1 MILPILTV
9 LPMGGKLSLRTFSV
23 YYQEKSRT
31 CLLILYIIYTIDI
44 YVYILRY
51 VAFPS
56 IYYLLIISNF
66 FADKNV
72 MVFMIII
79 IFIVKSGF

>member
-1 MILPILTV
+1 M
-9 LPMGGKLSLRTFSV
+9 
-23 YYQEKSRT
+23 
-31 CLLILYIIYTIDI
+31 YIFLGTLHFL
-44 YVYILRY
+44 VC
-51 VAFPS
+51 
-56 IYYLLIISNF
+56 YLLIINNF

>member
-1 MILPILTV
+1 MYL
-9 LPMGGKLSLRTFSV
+9 
-23 YYQEKSRT
+23 
-31 CLLILYIIYTIDI
+31 
-44 YVYILRY
+44 YILRY

-79 IFIVKSGF
+79 ISIVKSGF

>member
-1 MILPILTV
+1 MYIF
-9 LPMGGKLSLRTFSV
+9 LS
-23 YYQEKSRT
+23 
-31 CLLILYIIYTIDI
+31 
-44 YVYILRY
+44 RY